1 MLLPYVRSPF
11 PSRIKLAAAAI
22 GLIGRLS
29 VANASPLAA
38 ISKASIGKIWELWRK
53 RPGSI
58 MVPGHDVPMV
68 QENGRTKYID
78 KREAAIVAWYDD
90 DMEKTTL
97 FKLTL

>member
-1 MLLPYVRSPF
+1 MTYD
-11 PSRIKLAAAAI
+11 
-22 GLIGRLS
+22 
-29 VANASPLAA
+29 AA
-38 ISKASIGKIWELWRK
+38 ISKASIAKIWELWRK

-68 QENGRTKYID
+68 QESGQTKYID
-78 KREAAIVAWYDD
+78 KRQAAIVAWYDD